1 MPQALRARTLSS
13 VLVVLAAALLVYGPP
28 SLLVV
33 VVLALACLGVAEMY
47 GLLGREGVPTL
58 PVPLGIT
65 LVCLLVLGAASAR
78 YNLLGAMAFL
88 AVVIPLGWVIRKG
101 PRAGAL
107 EVWAL
112 SAAGALYVGWPLAH
126 VELLR
131 RLPDGREWL
140 ILAISCTWATDTG
153 AYIVGSLFG
162 RRKLAPSISP
172 GKTVEGSA
180 GALLVT
186 ALTGVLVG
194 SAAGLP
200 RGAWAVAVVSL
211 GLSVVAQAGDL
222 SESYV
227 KRVAGVKDSG
237 RLLPGHGGLLDR
249 IDGLLWVVVATHYL
263 ALAL

>member
-28 SLLVV
+28 SLLVF

-47 GLLGREGVPTL
+47 GLLGREGAPL

-78 YNLLGAMAFL
+78 YNVLGVVAFL
-88 AVVIPLGWVIRKG
+88 AVVIPLGWAIRKG
-101 PRAGAL
+101 PHAGAL

-172 GKTVEGSA
+172 GKTVEGSV

-186 ALTGVLVG
+186 TLTGVLVG
-194 SAAGLP
+194 ALVGLP
-200 RGAWAVAVVSL
+200 RGVWAVAVVSL
-211 GLSVVAQAGDL
+211 GLSMVAQAGDL
-222 SESYV
+222 AESYV